1 MAGEVKCELHDRYRG
16 GGVSKLMFV
25 MLLKMR
31 EGERYCRKSKEVKNV
46 LFGEKVDGK
55 GYYILPFAEE
65 HSNELL
71 SMVTL

>member
-1 MAGEVKCELHDRYRG
+1 M
-16 GGVSKLMFV
+16 MFV